1 MNKHFDK
8 QYLNNIVII
17 IVNLPRATI
26 QYSDEIQAILQQEI
40 KEERK
45 DIVIDLSQCDYID
58 SIFLGALIFYSKKF
72 KEVSGGMK
80 IVEPAKLPRELFT
93 IPISLHLLE
102 FYKSRE
108 EAINSFTS

>member
-1 MNKHFDK
+1 MKKHFDK
-8 QYLNNIVII
+8 QYLNNVEII

-26 QYSDEIQAILQQEI
+26 QYADEMQSILQKEI
-40 KEERK
+40 KSEQK
-45 DIVIDLSQCDYID
+45 NIVIDLSQCDYID
-58 SIFLGALIFYSKKF
+58 SIFLGAVIYASKKM
-72 KEVSGGMK
+72 KEMSGQIK

-93 IPISLHLLE
+93 IPIALHLLE